1 MSLAHLLVLAIA
13 YIGHLAI
20 WTRIHCVVHSLP
32 WKKWLIDAL
41 EISIFAI
48 AILLP
53 LVWATWYLVWGLAL
67 DWSDPLV
74 WYRTPLAYLP
84 ICWLGALLGFGLWLS
99 HRCDDFHAARYVRQV
114 TETRLDFSDRKLK
127 FLGGALFRKA
137 IHIPGNEI
145 LRLCVNRREL
155 VLPRLPDALDGWTI
169 THLSDLH
176 ITGQMTKAFYH
187 AVIDQANQLESDCV
201 MVAGDVYDKD
211 HCIDW
216 ADDVLSRLRGP
227 HGVFYVLGNHDVRLH
242 DVAAARRALATA
254 AWNDL
259 GSAVQTTQWRG
270 RAVLLAGNE
279 SPWFP
284 GPAEDDVPPVDD
296 RFRILLAHTPDQID
310 WACRHGFDLVLAGH
324 NHGGQIR
331 LPIAGPL
338 VSPSRYGVRY
348 AGGTFRKGET
358 LMQVS
363 RGVSGTNPI
372 RWNCQPEITQLV
384 LRRE

>member
-20 WTRIHCVVHSLP
+20 WTRIHCMVHSLP
-32 WKKWLIDAL
+32 WKKWFIDAL

-53 LVWATWYLVWGLAL
+53 LVWAIWYLVWGSAL
-67 DWSDPLV
+67 DWNDPVV
-74 WYRTPLAYLP
+74 WYLTPLSYLP
-84 ICWLGALLGFGLWLS
+84 LCWLGSLLAFGLWLS
-99 HRCDDFHAARYVRQV
+99 HRWDDYHAARYVRQV
-114 TETRLDFSDRKLK
+114 AERRLDFSDRKEE
-127 FLGGALFRKA
+127 FLGGTLFRQA
-137 IHIPGNEI
+137 IQIPGNEI

-155 VLPRLPDALDGWTI
+155 VLPRLPESLDGWTI

-187 AVIDQANQLESDCV
+187 AVIDQANQFESDCV

-211 HCIDW
+211 CCVDW
-216 ADDVLSRLRGP
+216 ATDVLSKLQARS
-227 HGVFYVLGNHDVRLH
+227 GVYYVLGNHDVRLR
-242 DVAAARRALATA
+242 DVAAARKALADA
-254 AWNDL
+254 GWNDL
-259 GSAVQTTQWRG
+259 GGAAQTAQWRG
-270 RAVLLAGNE
+270 ETVLLVGNE
-279 SPWFP
+279 SPWFQP
-284 GPAEDDVPPVDD
+284 PEEDDVPPVDP

-310 WACRHGFDLVLAGH
+310 WAHRHGFDLVLAGH

-348 AGGTFRKGET
+348 AGGTFRRGET

>member
-1 MSLAHLLVLAIA
+1 M
-13 YIGHLAI
+13 
-20 WTRIHCVVHSLP
+20 VHSLP

-41 EISIFAI
+41 ELSIFAI
-48 AILLP
+48 AIFLP
-53 LVWATWYLVWGLAL
+53 LVWAIWYLILGWPL
-67 DWSDPLV
+67 DWNEPHV
-74 WYRTPLAYLP
+74 WYLTPMAYLP
-84 ICWLGALLGFGLWLS
+84 LCWLGALLALGLWLS
-99 HRCDDFHAARYVRQV
+99 HRWDDFHAARYVRQV
-114 TETRLDFSDRKLK
+114 AETRIDFSDRQAE
-127 FLGGALFRKA
+127 FLGGTLFCQA
-137 IHIPGNEI
+137 IRIPGNEI

-155 VLPRLPDALDGWTI
+155 VLPRLPESLDGWTI

-187 AVIDQANQLESDCV
+187 AVIDQANHFESDCV

-211 HCIDW
+211 FCIDW
-216 ADDVLSRLRGP
+216 ANDVLSRLKAP
-227 HGVFYVLGNHDVRLH
+227 HGVSFVFGNHDVRLH
-242 DVAAARRALATA
+242 DVAAARRALAVA
-254 AWNDL
+254 GWNDL
-259 GSAVQTTQWRG
+259 GAAVQTAQWRD
-270 RAVLLAGNE
+270 AMVLLAGNE
-279 SPWFP
+279 FPWFP
-284 GPAEDDVPPVDD
+284 PPADELVPPVDE

-310 WACRHGFDLVLAGH
+310 WALRHGFDLVLAGH

-358 LMQVS
+358 LMHVS
-363 RGVSGTNPI
+363 RGVSGTNPL